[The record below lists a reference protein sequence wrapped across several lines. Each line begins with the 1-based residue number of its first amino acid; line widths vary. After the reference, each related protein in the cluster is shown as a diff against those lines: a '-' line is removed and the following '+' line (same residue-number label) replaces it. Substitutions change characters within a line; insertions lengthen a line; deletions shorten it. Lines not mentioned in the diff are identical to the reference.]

1 MDVKVRLA
9 RENEYGQIEAIMK
22 QIHELHTQWRPD
34 IYKAVETVLPKEQFL
49 EHLRRSEILAAEENG
64 EVVGMAIYVTRRI
77 AGGSQVERKVL
88 FVDSMG
94 VQDGYRGQGIGRLLF
109 DELRRIYEEGGY
121 DGLELQVSA
130 KNLAARRM
138 YASYGFT
145 EKSINLELLPGGK

>member
-1 MDVKVRLA
+1 MKVRLA
-9 RENEYGQIEAIMK
+9 RENEYDQIEAIMK

-77 AGGSQVERKVL
+77 TGGPQVERKVL
-88 FVDSMG
+88 FIDSMG
-94 VQDGYRGQGIGRLLF
+94 VKEGHRGQGIGHLLF
-109 DELRRIYEEGGY
+109 DELRRIYQEDGY
-121 DGLELQVSA
+121 DGLELQVNA